1 MKNFIKSNISQDSL
15 ALLLTQA
22 PIALSMLMGDDFVI
36 KVANPQILELW
47 GREPEVIGLKLIEA
61 LPEIKDQPF
70 LNILKEVKKTGI
82 PYKGYKELAYLI
94 KNGEKTACYFDFIYS
109 PIYNDDET
117 EILGVSIV
125 ATDATET
132 VLAEKNLA
140 ETEYKFETLI
150 KESDYSIGLYKGID
164 LIVDIANDSMLKTWG
179 KTKDVIGKKLEDAL
193 PELKGQPF
201 LHILKNVFE
210 TGETY
215 SATEDQVM
223 LSIDGKLETFYYNF
237 SYKPLRNKEGEVYA
251 ILNFAVN
258 VTDLVLAKK
267 QIEENEEKYRNLA
280 DSLPNIV
287 WTADK
292 EGFINYYNKR
302 WYDYTGFEGL
312 DSRENAAKKILHPDD
327 LQKAIDIW
335 QTSRQTKSA
344 YEIEYQFKDRS
355 KDGAYRWHLGRAI
368 PIKDKDG
375 EVIQWIGTCT
385 DIDEFKQFQQQKDN
399 FLGIASHELKTPLT
413 SLKLY
418 SQFLEKNL
426 RKKEDDNNATVAL
439 KMDEQI
445 NKLNNLINDLLD
457 VTKIQN
463 GKILLNDSEFDFQH
477 LVNEVVEE
485 QQMST
490 RHKIEVNSDHSI
502 GKIYT
507 DRHRI
512 SQVMSNLINNAIKYS
527 PNSDKILI
535 SSELTENNTILFSVK
550 DFGIGI
556 PESKKDKVFEQYY
569 RVSGSKEHTFPG
581 LGLGLYISSEIIKRT
596 GGRIFVNSVEGK
608 GSDFCFEIPK
618 INKPV

>member
-1 MKNFIKSNISQDSL
+1 MKNFLKSNISQDSL

-22 PIALSMLMGDDFVI
+22 PIALSMLIGDDFII

-47 GREPEVIGLKLIEA
+47 GRQPEIIGLKLIEA

-70 LNILKEVKKTGI
+70 LSILKEVKKTGI

-94 KNGEKTACYFDFIYS
+94 KNGEKTACYFDFIYA

-117 EILGVSIV
+117 EIIGISIV
-125 ATDATET
+125 ATDATDK
-132 VLAEKNLA
+132 VLAEKHLA

-150 KESDYSIGLYKGID
+150 KESDYAIGLYAGKDHI
-164 LIVDIANDSMLKTWG
+164 IEIANDKILDAWG
-179 KTKDVIGKKLEDAL
+179 KTDAVIGKKIKEGI
-193 PELKGQPF
+193 PELEGQPF
-201 LHILKNVFE
+201 LQILKEVYE

-215 SATEDQVM
+215 SATEDEV
-223 LSIDGKLETFYYNF
+223 LLAKDGKLSTFYYNF
-237 SYKPLRNKEGEVYA
+237 SYKPLKNKNGEVYA
-251 ILNFAVN
+251 ILNFAVD

-267 QIEENEEKYRNLA
+267 QIQENEEKYRNLA

-292 EGFINYYNKR
+292 DGNIDYYNKR

-312 DSRENAAKKILHPDD
+312 DNRENAAKKILHQDD
-327 LQKAIDIW
+327 IQKAVDIW
-335 QTSRQTKSA
+335 KTSKKNKTA

-355 KDGAYRWHLGRAI
+355 KEGAYKWHLGRAI
-368 PIKDKDG
+368 PIKDSND

-418 SQFLEKNL
+418 SQFLEKSL
-426 RKKEDDNNATVAL
+426 RKKDDASNAEVAL
-439 KMDEQI
+439 KMDDQI
-445 NKLNNLINDLLD
+445 NKLNSLINDLLD

-463 GKILLNDSEFDFQH
+463 GKILLNKSDFDFDD
-477 LVNEVVEE
+477 LVSEIVEE

-490 RHKIEVNSDHSI
+490 NHKIEVEANLI
-502 GKIYT
+502 GTIFG

-527 PNSDKILI
+527 PDSDKIQITSKLI
-535 SSELTENNTILFSVK
+535 EENKIIFCVK
-550 DFGIGI
+550 DYGIGI
-556 PESKKDKVFEQYY
+556 PDNKKDKVFEQYY

-581 LGLGLYISSEIIKRT
+581 LGLGLYISSEIIKRS
-596 GGRIFVNSVEGK
+596 GGKIFVNSVEGK
-608 GSDFCFEIPK
+608 GSEFCFEIPK
-618 INKPV
+618 TH

>member
-47 GREPEVIGLKLIEA
+47 GREKEVIGMKLIEA

-70 LNILKEVKKTGI
+70 IDILGEVKKTGI
-82 PYKGYKELAYLI
+82 PYKGYKQVAYLI
-94 KNGEKTACYFDFIYS
+94 KNGERQACYFDFIYA
-109 PIYNDDET
+109 PIYNDAET
-117 EILGVSIV
+117 EIIGVSIV
-125 ATDATET
+125 ATDATDK
-132 VLAEKNLA
+132 VMAEINLA

-150 KESDYSIGLYKGID
+150 NESDFSIGLYSGKD
-164 LIVDIANDSMLKTWG
+164 LIVDMVNDAMLKTWD
-179 KTKDVIGKKLEDAL
+179 KDRSVIGKRLEDAM

-201 LHILKNVFE
+201 LDILKNVFE
-210 TGETY
+210 TGKTY
-215 SATEDQVM
+215 TATEDHIYLEQ
-223 LSIDGKLETFYYNF
+223 DGILKPFYYNF
-237 SYKPLRNKEGEVYA
+237 SYKPLKNQDGEVYA

-267 QIEENEEKYRNLA
+267 QIQDNEEKYRNLA
-280 DSLPNIV
+280 DSLPIIV

-292 EGFINYYNKR
+292 DGNIDYYNKR
-302 WYDYTGFEGL
+302 WYEYSGFEGV
-312 DSRENAAKKILHPDD
+312 DNRASASKKILHPDD
-327 LQKAIDIW
+327 FPRASTIW
-335 QTSRQTKSA
+335 QNSQKNKTG
-344 YEIEYQFKDRS
+344 YEIEYQFKDRTREN
-355 KDGAYRWHLGRAI
+355 AYRWFLGKAI
-368 PIKDKDG
+368 PIKDQNN
-375 EVIQWIGTCT
+375 EVLQWIGTCT

-426 RKKEDDNNATVAL
+426 RKQEDLGNADVAK

-445 NKLNNLINDLLD
+445 NKLTSLVDDLLD

-463 GKILLNDSEFDFQH
+463 GKIILNNSEFNFDE
-477 LVNEVVEE
+477 LIAETVEE
-485 QQMST
+485 QQMNT
-490 RHKIEVNSDHSI
+490 KHAIELNSEAI
-502 GKIYT
+502 GVIT
-507 DRHRI
+507 GDRHRI

-527 PNSDKILI
+527 PTADKILI
-535 SSELTENNTILFSVK
+535 TSKITEDNNVRFCVR

-556 PESKKDKVFEQYY
+556 PDDKKDKVFEQYY

-581 LGLGLYISSEIIKRT
+581 LGLGLYISSEIIKRS
-596 GGRIFVNSVEGK
+596 GGKIFVNSVEGK

-618 INKPV
+618 TITSY